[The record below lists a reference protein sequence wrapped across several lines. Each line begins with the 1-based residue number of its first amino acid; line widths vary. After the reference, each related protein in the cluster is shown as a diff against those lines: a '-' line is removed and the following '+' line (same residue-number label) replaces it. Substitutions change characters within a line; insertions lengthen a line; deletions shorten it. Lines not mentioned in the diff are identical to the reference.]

1 MDDAPK
7 IWIISPDPD
16 TQRLIRLNLNKRGLG
31 VLETSPQDRLMPS
44 RAEPQLIILDM
55 DQPDESDWE
64 AANALR
70 RRPGIQE
77 TPMILLLAAAP
88 SARRLVP
95 LRPVRWLEKP
105 LAMDALLDMVRQSLG
120 QQEP

>member
-16 TQRLIRLNLNKRGLG
+16 TRRLIGLNLNKRGLG
-31 VLETSPQDRLMPS
+31 VLETSPQDRLEPS
-44 RAEPQLIILDM
+44 GREPQLIILDM

-95 LRPVRWLEKP
+95 LQPVRWLEKP
-105 LAMDALLDMVRQSLG
+105 LAMDALLDLVRQSLG